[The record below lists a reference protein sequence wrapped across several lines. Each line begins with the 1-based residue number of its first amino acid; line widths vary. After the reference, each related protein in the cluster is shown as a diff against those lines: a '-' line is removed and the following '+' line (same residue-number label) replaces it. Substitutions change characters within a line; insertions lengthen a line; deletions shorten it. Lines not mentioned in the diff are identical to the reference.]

1 MGSSSD
7 HAALAAD
14 ARAPSSSLHPRRA
27 PAPASMGSSSDHA
40 ALAADARAPSSS
52 PRPRTCF
59 HGFLLRSRRPR
70 RRREGPFLLP
80 APPHLLP
87 WVPPPITPPS
97 PPTRGPLPPPRA
109 PAIEAG
115 AGEQCGVLR
124 VNDATGETRPP
135 LHSAALVHSGEHF
148 GVRGE
153 NEVTRGTR
161 SPSKPAALVDAREQ
175 CGVRRESGATG
186 DTLAPPNPASEIDA
200 AQKMRRQ
207 GHGPASGLVRFP
219 GGQIVQSIP
228 MGSSYWDTRR
238 YLLPD
243 VEGIHPLRFSGRH
256 PAWEGHAVPLET
268 NKNTKV
274 GAFYCMYCEKSFSR
288 NAAHAG
294 EHLTGS
300 SSRCKIPPDVAISLM
315 DKIDEHLARW
325 SEKRSN
331 AKGRK
336 AKAGNFGLKK
346 LRKCTVANIVKM
358 VMDLCRNGDDIGDG
372 LSGVLV
378 MARALLR
385 QAEILL
391 PDGIEFIKIAQGFE
405 TAAKMA
411 FDHLQ
416 AISQKIEFSS
426 ADREPLVHS
435 CMAAL
440 STTNR
445 KKALASIAVDAVLG
459 IADMKSMIIN
469 LDYIKVHGKFG
480 GRVEHTELVHG
491 IVLEKEMRHPRMPK
505 KVDAAK
511 IALLACS
518 FEHSKTHLN
527 EMVKMCQ
534 MVGATLIISQYD
546 FEDEAGEFLMRS
558 NMPAVQGV
566 TGVELESIAI
576 ATGGQIVSKFQDLSP
591 DKLGKAESVTE
602 KELGRSKFKMFY
614 IEKCANSRPVTILL
628 HGGNKKM
635 IEEIRSLADAL
646 CVVIEAVADR
656 SSGTEQ
662 KIIRSF
668 ARVLDAI
675 PLSLAENS
683 GLPPIETLA
692 RLKSWHVKENNPHFG
707 IDCNS
712 FGNDNMQVQQ
722 VFASLDS
729 KMHQISL
736 ALKVLKLILK
746 DLT

>member
-219 GGQIVQSIP
+219 GG
-228 MGSSYWDTRR
+228 
-238 YLLPD
+238 
-243 VEGIHPLRFSGRH
+243 
-256 PAWEGHAVPLET
+256 
-268 NKNTKV
+268 
-274 GAFYCMYCEKSFSR
+274 
-288 NAAHAG
+288 
-294 EHLTGS
+294 
-300 SSRCKIPPDVAISLM
+300 
-315 DKIDEHLARW
+315 
-325 SEKRSN
+325 
-331 AKGRK
+331 
-336 AKAGNFGLKK
+336 NFGLKK

-440 STTNR
+440 STTDSNR

-591 DKLGKAESVTE
+591 DKLGK
-602 KELGRSKFKMFY
+602 
-614 IEKCANSRPVTILL
+614 
-628 HGGNKKM
+628 
-635 IEEIRSLADAL
+635 
-646 CVVIEAVADR
+646 
-656 SSGTEQ
+656 

>member
-219 GGQIVQSIP
+219 GVITELANVSISGYIHEDIPDDVRIEWHRMRAESARDLARGSSKGNSSFEHLTVTSDLLEASSSSVAGCSAGSCELAPQNFNEGQIVQSIP

-440 STTNR
+440 STTDSNR

-628 HGGNKKM
+628 HGGM
-635 IEEIRSLADAL
+635 
-646 CVVIEAVADR
+646 
-656 SSGTEQ
+656 SSY
-662 KIIRSF
+662 ICI
-668 ARVLDAI
+668 V
-675 PLSLAENS
+675 
-683 GLPPIETLA
+683 
-692 RLKSWHVKENNPHFG
+692 KS
-707 IDCNS
+707 
-712 FGNDNMQVQQ
+712 
-722 VFASLDS
+722 
-729 KMHQISL
+729 
-736 ALKVLKLILK
+736 
-746 DLT
+746 